1 MCKASSWHTLQ
12 GIYSQLYYATVSS
25 CDPDRLSW
33 LAASPGRTCCN
44 ARGASS
50 ARAAPPPPQSA
61 TPTRSRTRGNMNPR
75 NMSIALCMHVRTSG
89 FRHSRPQG
97 AESDTRPLSTK
108 RTLRG
113 HSATCS
119 VCGAR
124 QGYRGVSLVDYLHAR
139 CTYHA

>member
-1 MCKASSWHTLQ
+1 MHEANRWHRLQ
-12 GIYSQLYYATVSS
+12 DIYGEVYYIEVSS
-25 CDPDRLSW
+25 CDPDRLPW
-33 LAASPGRTCCN
+33 LAASAGRTCCN

-50 ARAAPPPPQSA
+50 ARAAPPPLQSA
-61 TPTRSRTRGNMNPR
+61 TPTRSRTSGNMNPR

-97 AESDTRPLSTK
+97 AESDTRPLSTE
-108 RTLRG
+108 RTLRAR
-113 HSATCS
+113 SATCS